1 MKKVLIVSLVG
12 LNLALLAG
20 LVLGMHSP
28 TAQAQQTGWRTTDYL
43 LFTGSIESDYDAVYV
58 FDVASQKLAAWKF
71 DRNTKRLRAFRTKE
85 LAKDFVRR
93 AP

>member
-20 LVLGMHSP
+20 LVLGGHSP
-28 TAQAQQTGWRTTDYL
+28 AAQAQPAAWRTTDYL
-43 LFTGSIESDYDAVYV
+43 LFTGSIESDYDVVYV
-58 FDVASQKLAAWKF
+58 FDMASQKLGAWKF
-71 DRNTKRLRAFRTKE
+71 DRTAKRLRPYRTKE

-93 AP
+93 P

>member
-20 LVLGMHSP
+20 LVLGAHSQP
-28 TAQAQQTGWRTTDYL
+28 ARAQPAAWRTTDYL
-43 LFTGSIESDYDAVYV
+43 LFTGNIESDYVAVYV
-58 FDVASQKLAAWKF
+58 FDMASQKLGAWKF
-71 DRNTKRLRAFRTKE
+71 DRTNKRLRPYRSKDVSKE
-85 LAKDFVRR
+85 FVRR